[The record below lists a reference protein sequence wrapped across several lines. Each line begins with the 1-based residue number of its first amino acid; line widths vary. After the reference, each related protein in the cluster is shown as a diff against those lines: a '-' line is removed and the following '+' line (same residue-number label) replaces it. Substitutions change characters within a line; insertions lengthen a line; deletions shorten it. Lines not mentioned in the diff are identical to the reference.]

1 MDKLGNIIMNRIFKM
16 SVMMASIIILDQI
29 TKGLVQQKFFLGES
43 VPVIDGFFHLTYVRN
58 PGAAFGMF
66 AYAPDY
72 IRTPL
77 FFALPVLACFW
88 LLKLIWSTRNTNF
101 LHCLA
106 YSLIF
111 SGATGNLIDR
121 FSMNYVV
128 DFFDFFWG
136 THHFAAFNIADSAIS
151 IAATLLIIDLIFL
164 SKKKTDIAANNI

>member
-1 MDKLGNIIMNRIFKM
+1 MNRIFKM
-16 SVMMASIIILDQI
+16 SVMIATIIISDQI
-29 TKGLVQQKFFLGES
+29 TKALVQQKFLLGES
-43 VPVIDGFFHLTYVRN
+43 VPVISGFFHLTYVRN
-58 PGAAFGMF
+58 PGAAFGML

-77 FFALPVLACFW
+77 FFVLPVVACFW
-88 LLKLIWSTRNTNF
+88 LLYLIWSTRNTNF

-111 SGATGNLIDR
+111 AGAVGNLIDR
-121 FSMNYVV
+121 FTMNYVV

-151 IAATLLIIDLIFL
+151 IAAGILIIDLLFL
-164 SKKKTDIAANNI
+164 NRKKEDRAASSV

>member
-1 MDKLGNIIMNRIFKM
+1 M
-16 SVMMASIIILDQI
+16 SVMIATIIISDQI

-43 VPVIDGFFHLTYVRN
+43 VPVIPNFFHLTYVRN
-58 PGAAFGMF
+58 PGAAFGML

-88 LLKLIWSTRNTNF
+88 LIYLIWTTRNTNF

-111 SGATGNLIDR
+111 SGAVGNLIDR
-121 FSMNYVV
+121 FTMNYVV
-128 DFFDFFWG
+128 DFFDFFWR

-151 IAATLLIIDLIFL
+151 IAAMLLIVDLLFL
-164 SKKKTDIAANNI
+164 SKKKEDNAASTV

>member
-1 MDKLGNIIMNRIFKM
+1 MI
-16 SVMMASIIILDQI
+16 STIIISDQI
-29 TKGLVQQKFFLGES
+29 TKGLIQQKFFLGES
-43 VPVIDGFFHLTYVRN
+43 VPVINDLFHLTYVRN
-58 PGAAFGMF
+58 PGAAFGML

-77 FFALPVLACFW
+77 FFILPVLACIW
-88 LLKLIWSTRNTNF
+88 LVFLIWSTRNKDF

-111 SGATGNLIDR
+111 AGAVGNLIDR

-128 DFFDFFWG
+128 DFFDFFLG

-151 IAATLLIIDLIFL
+151 IAAIILIFDLIYN
-164 SKKKTDIAANNI
+164 KKHNDSATSTT

>member
-1 MDKLGNIIMNRIFKM
+1 MI
-16 SVMMASIIILDQI
+16 ATIIIADQI

-43 VPVIDGFFHLTYVRN
+43 IPVITNWFHLTYVRN
-58 PGAAFGMF
+58 PGAAFGML
-66 AYAPDY
+66 AYAPEY

-77 FFALPVLACFW
+77 FFALPVVACFW
-88 LLKLIWSTRNTNF
+88 LVYLIWTTRNKNL

-111 SGATGNLIDR
+111 AGAVGNLIDR

-136 THHFAAFNIADSAIS
+136 THHFAAFNIADSYIS
-151 IAATLLIIDLIFL
+151 IAAMILIFDLLFL
-164 SKKKTDIAANNI
+164 SKKKENIATHNI

>member
-1 MDKLGNIIMNRIFKM
+1 MNRIFKM
-16 SVMMASIIILDQI
+16 SVMIATIIISDQI

-43 VPVIDGFFHLTYVRN
+43 VPVIPNFFHLTYVRN
-58 PGAAFGMF
+58 PGAAFGML

-88 LLKLIWSTRNTNF
+88 LIYLIWTTRNTNF

-111 SGATGNLIDR
+111 SGAVGNLIDR
-121 FSMNYVV
+121 FTMNYVV

-151 IAATLLIIDLIFL
+151 IAAMLLIVDLLFL
-164 SKKKTDIAANNI
+164 SKKKEDNATSPV

>member
-1 MDKLGNIIMNRIFKM
+1 MI
-16 SVMMASIIILDQI
+16 ATIIIADQI

-43 VPVIDGFFHLTYVRN
+43 IPVITNWFHLTYVRN
-58 PGAAFGMF
+58 PGAAFGML
-66 AYAPDY
+66 AYAPEY

-77 FFALPVLACFW
+77 FFALPVVACFW
-88 LLKLIWSTRNTNF
+88 LVYLIWTTRNKNL

-111 SGATGNLIDR
+111 AGAVGNLIDR

-136 THHFAAFNIADSAIS
+136 THHFAAFNIADSSIS
-151 IAATLLIIDLIFL
+151 IAAMILIFDLLFL
-164 SKKKTDIAANNI
+164 SKKKENIATHNI

>member
-1 MDKLGNIIMNRIFKM
+1 MI
-16 SVMMASIIILDQI
+16 ATIIISDQV

-43 VPVIDGFFHLTYVRN
+43 IPVINGLFHLTYVRN
-58 PGAAFGMF
+58 PGAAFGML

-77 FFALPVLACFW
+77 FFALPVVACFW
-88 LLKLIWSTRNTNF
+88 LIYLIWTNRNTHF
-101 LHCLA
+101 IHCLS

-111 SGATGNLIDR
+111 AGAVGNLIDR
-121 FSMNYVV
+121 FTMNYVV

-151 IAATLLIIDLIFL
+151 IAAALLIVDLLFL
-164 SKKKTDIAANNI
+164 SKKKEDSAASTL